1 MGYNCDCQAAAH
13 VCARNVPIFAS
24 LAPEGLLEINSLI
37 QSEEYAK
44 GELLFHQ
51 GDTGTHLYIVRSG
64 RVKLYNISGDGRQQ
78 ILRILEQGEFFGELA
93 LFQDTHQYCFAEAME
108 FSQVCLLRQVDFQDL
123 LRRKPSVALALLQA
137 MSGRLSQAERFISDL
152 TLKTVEERLVSWL
165 LMKAQTGITVGDQ
178 ITVILDLSREEL
190 ASLLGTTIETVSR
203 RLNSL
208 QGQGF
213 LTLHGHRSIVL
224 RDVDGLKAML
234 VQ

>member
-1 MGYNCDCQAAAH
+1 
-13 VCARNVPIFAS
+13 
-24 LAPEGLLEINSLI
+24 
-37 QSEEYAK
+37 
-44 GELLFHQ
+44 
-51 GDTGTHLYIVRSG
+51 
-64 RVKLYNISGDGRQQ
+64 
-78 ILRILEQGEFFGELA
+78 
-93 LFQDTHQYCFAEAME
+93 
-108 FSQVCLLRQVDFQDL
+108 VCLLRQVDFQDL